1 MTWKTSSWTRL
12 PRHCWCSRLRR
23 CKSGNGADGGAS
35 LATYFIGTCIYAFAD
50 IYRRRIQE
58 WERDLAVKQALA
70 CGPLPD
76 MPDIADEVTS
86 RDAVVRFI
94 SAAPP
99 DPRLRRAIHLSS
111 EGFTHKEI
119 AAELGDGTTPR
130 AVEGMLYRYRKQFLR
145 EKENRDDQ

>member
-1 MTWKTSSWTRL
+1 MDTVAQALLVFEAEALQKRQWR
-12 PRHCWCSRLRR
+12 
-23 CKSGNGADGGAS
+23 ADGGAS

-99 DPRLRRAIHLSS
+99 RSTAPAGDSPQFRRLHPQ
-111 EGFTHKEI
+111 
-119 AAELGDGTTPR
+119 GDRGRTR
-130 AVEGMLYRYRKQFLR
+130 
-145 EKENRDDQ
+145 